1 LGYFNADYGASS
13 RNFYTVGN
21 EISIASSTTTVYN
34 IESAGTNSWNPVKL
48 SRINLRF
55 YVSGS
60 Y

>member
-13 RNFYTVGN
+13 RSFYTVGN
-21 EISIASSTTTVYN
+21 EISIASSTTTVYD
-34 IESAGTNSWNPVKL
+34 IASAGSNSWDPAKL